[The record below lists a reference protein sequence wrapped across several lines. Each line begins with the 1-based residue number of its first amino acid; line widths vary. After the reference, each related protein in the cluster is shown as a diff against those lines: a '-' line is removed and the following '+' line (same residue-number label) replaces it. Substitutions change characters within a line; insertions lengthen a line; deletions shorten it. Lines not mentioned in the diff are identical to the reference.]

1 MKTKKIYRQ
10 PETTVS
16 RVELES
22 PICGGSAVIENPN
35 NETGR
40 IEGQGVNTGFD
51 AGSESTG
58 LDNGWTFTP
67 NE

>member
-1 MKTKKIYRQ
+1 MKGKKFYEQ
-10 PETTVS
+10 PATAVT

-22 PICGGSAVIENPN
+22 SICGGSAVIENPN

-40 IEGQGVNTGFD
+40 IEGQGLNTGFD